1 MEQHLLSSNR
11 AVINS
16 KSMKLD
22 FSSKATVATNPYTY
36 EQVLLKAAGVP
47 EQEIEQVLI
56 PIEYESLCDTHSCI
70 IITSRIS
77 FATQVS
83 TSNWEG
89 SKSPATDCLASP
101 AYSCLHSCSVS
112 LQRCRTATISLSLFL
127 TFLCTKVLFLL
138 SSFHF
143 LFCFTSVCL

>member
-47 EQEIEQVLI
+47 EQEIEQVLNSSDA
-56 PIEYESLCDTHSCI
+56 PLALQQSA
-70 IITSRIS
+70 SRDDNPKQNG
-77 FATQVS
+77 TV
-83 TSNWEG
+83 
-89 SKSPATDCLASP
+89 P
-101 AYSCLHSCSVS
+101 
-112 LQRCRTATISLSLFL
+112 
-127 TFLCTKVLFLL
+127 
-138 SSFHF
+138 
-143 LFCFTSVCL
+143 